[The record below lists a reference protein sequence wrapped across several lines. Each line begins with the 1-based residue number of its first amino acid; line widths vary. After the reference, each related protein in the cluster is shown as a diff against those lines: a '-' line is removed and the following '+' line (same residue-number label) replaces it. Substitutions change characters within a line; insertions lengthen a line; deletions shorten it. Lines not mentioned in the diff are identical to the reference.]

1 MRPAG
6 DGALPYGRGYRVCA
20 RDGFRDVMAYPCP
33 GCDVVR
39 LRLFSNPEGQ
49 HRGVPTG
56 IAHEI
61 DPTRSADAARAL
73 NDTAAIV
80 ATYRDGAAAG
90 TPGAPYG
97 LIASARRGV
106 AKLAWRDG
114 AVDESGFAIDRS
126 DGVDFR
132 EIARLVP
139 GVARFVDASVARR
152 VTYAY
157 RVRAMGHDGSSRA
170 SNVAVVTMA
179 RAPVRYREDRRR

>member
-1 MRPAG
+1 VEG

-33 GCDVVR
+33 GRDVVR
-39 LRLFSNPEGQ
+39 LRLFSNPDRE

-61 DPTRSADAARAL
+61 DPNHSADAARAL

-80 ATYRDGAAAG
+80 AAYRDGAAAG

-97 LIASARRGV
+97 LVASARRGV
-106 AKLAWRDG
+106 AKLAWRDSV
-114 AVDESGFAIDRS
+114 VDESGFAIDRS
-126 DGVDFR
+126 DGGDFR
-132 EIARLVP
+132 EIARLSP
-139 GVARFVDASVARR
+139 GVTRFVDASVARR

-157 RVRAMGHDGSSRA
+157 RVRALGHDGSSRA
-170 SNVAVVTMA
+170 SNVSVVTLA
-179 RAPVRYREDRRR
+179 RGLVRSREDRRR

>member
-1 MRPAG
+1 MLDRGARPQRTMAQRGRELRRKASADWGVRACGTTTHQQSAG
-6 DGALPYGRGYRVCA
+6 
-20 RDGFRDVMAYPCP
+20 
-33 GCDVVR
+33 
-39 LRLFSNPEGQ
+39 
-49 HRGVPTG
+49 
-56 IAHEI
+56 
-61 DPTRSADAARAL
+61 RSAS
-73 NDTAAIV
+73 
-80 ATYRDGAAAG
+80 
-90 TPGAPYG
+90 P
-97 LIASARRGV
+97 SAKRTFSDRRP
-106 AKLAWRDG
+106 AWRDG